1 MRNVFLALLLACSWQ
16 GASSSIR
23 AADDAVD
30 PVVQAVYVSLANN
43 LLHAREWLEQKDYKS
58 LAQTAGN
65 LQLLAELQ
73 KSRSDDKLWQEAVG
87 NVLSAASDVQ
97 AAAKAEDAAKCKA
110 ALDATENAMAV
121 SIVIRPS
128 GKPVAMTK
136 TPGLR
141 PLMLSMDAIFA
152 DAKVSLIG
160 GNAPAAKKQARV
172 VAELGKLLTN
182 LRTTPEWSSLAA
194 DFSNAAM
201 TAAES
206 SENDPKLVRQQL
218 RGISERCD
226 ACHEKSRAR

>member
-110 ALDATENAMAV
+110 ALDAT
-121 SIVIRPS
+121 
-128 GKPVAMTK
+128 
-136 TPGLR
+136 
-141 PLMLSMDAIFA
+141 
-152 DAKVSLIG
+152 
-160 GNAPAAKKQARV
+160 
-172 VAELGKLLTN
+172 
-182 LRTTPEWSSLAA
+182 
-194 DFSNAAM
+194 
-201 TAAES
+201 
-206 SENDPKLVRQQL
+206 
-218 RGISERCD
+218 
-226 ACHEKSRAR
+226 